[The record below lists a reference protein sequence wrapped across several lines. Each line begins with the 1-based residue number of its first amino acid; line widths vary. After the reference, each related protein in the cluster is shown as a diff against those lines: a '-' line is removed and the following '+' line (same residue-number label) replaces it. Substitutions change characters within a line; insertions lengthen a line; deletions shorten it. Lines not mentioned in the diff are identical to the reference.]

1 VIDLNDSQLTFV
13 LLVFGAVVALAY
25 ALFVPTVGVEQQ
37 TRRRLRKRLSSAA
50 VARSGVH
57 HRSLL
62 RDKYLK
68 QLNPLERVLESL
80 PGMEA
85 LGRISEQA
93 GRTSPAYRILV
104 WLFALGASAG
114 VVVLLATRVPLIAL
128 GAALLAG
135 VLPILK
141 VQFDRNKRM
150 ARFEEQFPEALDTI
164 TRALKAGHP
173 FSETLNLVGTE
184 MDAPI
189 AVEFEATFNDLN
201 YGSDARTALL
211 NLLERVPSVSV
222 MAFVSSVLI
231 QRESGGNLAEILAKL
246 SAVIRSRFRFQRRV
260 RTLSAEGRMSAWI
273 LALVPFVLFAGLYLT
288 TPSYLEMLTSDP
300 LGRQLISGAFVLLI
314 IGLFWMRR
322 VIRIQA

>member
-1 VIDLNDSQLTFV
+1 MIDLTGSQLTFA

-25 ALFVPTVGVEQQ
+25 ALFVPTVGIEQQ
-37 TRRRLRKRLSSAA
+37 TLRRVRKRLSSAA
-50 VARSGVH
+50 TSGSGASD
-57 HRSLL
+57 RSLL
-62 RDKYLK
+62 REKYLK
-68 QLNPLERVLESL
+68 QLTPLERVLESL

-104 WLFALGASAG
+104 AAVGLGAAASL
-114 VVVLLATRVPLIAL
+114 VVLTVTRMPLIAL
-128 GAALLAG
+128 GAGLLVG
-135 VLPILK
+135 MLPILK
-141 VQFDRNKRM
+141 VQIDRNTRFS
-150 ARFEEQFPEALDTI
+150 RFEEQFPEALDTM

-173 FSETLNLVGTE
+173 FSETLHLVGAE

-189 AVEFEATFNDLN
+189 AAEFEYAFNDLN

-211 NLLERVPSVSV
+211 NLLERMPSVTV

-231 QRESGGNLAEILAKL
+231 QRESGGNLAEILEKL

-273 LALVPFVLFAGLYLT
+273 LALVPFVMFAGLYLT
-288 TPSYLEMLTSDP
+288 TPSYLELLTSDP
-300 LGRQLISGAFVLLI
+300 FGRQLIGAAFVLLV

>member
-1 VIDLNDSQLTFV
+1 MTDWTDSQLTFA
-13 LLVFGAVVALAY
+13 LLVFGAIVALAY

-37 TRRRLRKRLSSAA
+37 ARRRVLKRLRNATTPGA
-50 VARSGVH
+50 GAPD
-57 HRSLL
+57 RSLL
-62 RDKYLK
+62 REKYLK
-68 QLNPLERVLESL
+68 QLSPLERALESL

-93 GRTSPAYRILV
+93 GRSGPAYRLLV
-104 WLFALGASAG
+104 AAVALGGTAS
-114 VVVLLATRVPLIAL
+114 LLALAVTHTPLIAL
-128 GAALLAG
+128 GVGLASCT
-135 VLPILK
+135 LPMLK
-141 VQFDRNKRM
+141 VQFDRNRRM
-150 ARFEEQFPEALDTI
+150 LQFEEQFPEALDTM

-173 FSETLNLVGTE
+173 FSETLHLVGVE

-189 AVEFEATFNDLN
+189 GNEFESTFNDLN

-211 NLLERVPSVSV
+211 NLLDRMPSVTV

-231 QRESGGNLAEILAKL
+231 QRESGGNLAEILQKL

-273 LALVPFVLFAGLYLT
+273 LALVPFALFAGLYMT
-288 TPSYLEMLTSDP
+288 TPSYLEMLTGDP
-300 LGRQLISGAFVLLI
+300 LGRQLISGAFVVLL